1 MSGFKDRKG
10 AGMKQKIG
18 LFCVVLSLAAM
29 PGCIDVKMSDVEKL
43 FKQETE
49 SAGKGNESAEAVADT
64 IVMISEEE
72 SDHLFFK
79 GVPIDGSLEEYVARM
94 KYVGF
99 EYVGKQED
107 GTAILQGDFAGFK
120 ACLVG
125 VAAIQPLDIVNKII
139 VLFPER
145 DDWAFLEGDY
155 NGLKA
160 LLTEKYGKPSECA
173 EEFHGLYSGEFGSNT
188 EGDKLM
194 ALSMDAC
201 TWRAVYRVPKGRIEL
216 SVENHGGVIGENRV
230 VLRYYDKIN
239 SEAVKQQAL
248 DDL

>member
-1 MSGFKDRKG
+1 
-10 AGMKQKIG
+10 MKKRFG
-18 LFCVVLSLAAM
+18 LLCVALSLVAM
-29 PGCIDVKMSDVEKL
+29 PGCIDVKTSDLEKL

-49 SAGKGNESAEAVADT
+49 SADKGNEPVEAVADT

-94 KYVGF
+94 KYAGF
-99 EYVGKQED
+99 EYIGTQED

-120 ACLVG
+120 ACLIG
-125 VAAIQPLDIVNKII
+125 VA

-145 DDWAFLEGDY
+145 DGWASLEGDY
-155 NGLKA
+155 NSLKA
-160 LLTEKYGKPSECA
+160 LLTEKYGKPSECV
-173 EEFHGLYSGEFGSNT
+173 EEFLGLYSRELGSNT

-194 ALSMDAC
+194 ALKTDAC

-216 SVENHGGVIGENRV
+216 SVENHGGMIGESRV

>member
-1 MSGFKDRKG
+1 
-10 AGMKQKIG
+10 MKKRFG
-18 LFCVVLSLAAM
+18 LLCVALSLVAM
-29 PGCIDVKMSDVEKL
+29 PGCIDVKTSDLEKL

-49 SAGKGNESAEAVADT
+49 SADKGNEPVEAVADT

-94 KYVGF
+94 KYAGF
-99 EYVGKQED
+99 EYIGTQED

-120 ACLVG
+120 ACLIG

-145 DDWAFLEGDY
+145 DGWASLE
-155 NGLKA
+155 GLKA
-160 LLTEKYGKPSECA
+160 LLTEKYGKPSECV
-173 EEFHGLYSGEFGSNT
+173 EEFLGLYSRELGSNT

-194 ALSMDAC
+194 ALKTDAC

-216 SVENHGGVIGENRV
+216 SVENHGGMIGESRV

>member
-1 MSGFKDRKG
+1 
-10 AGMKQKIG
+10 MKKRVG
-18 LFCVVLSLAAM
+18 LLCVALSLMAM
-29 PGCIDVKMSDVEKL
+29 PGCIDVKMSNLENL
-43 FKQETE
+43 LNLEPE
-49 SAGKGNESAEAVADT
+49 NAGKGNEPAEDT

-72 SDHLFFK
+72 SEHLFFK

-99 EYVGKQED
+99 EYQGKQD
-107 GTAILQGDFAGFK
+107 DSTVVLQGDFAGFK
-120 ACLVG
+120 NCKVG
-125 VAAIQPLDIVNKII
+125 VAAIQPLGIVNQIT
-139 VLFPER
+139 VSFPER
-145 DDWAFLEGDY
+145 EDWPSLERDY
-155 NGLKA
+155 NALKA
-160 LLTEKYGKPSECA
+160 LLTEKYGKPSECV
-173 EEFHGLYSGEFGSNT
+173 EEFLGLYSRELGSNT

-194 ALSMDAC
+194 ALKTDAC

-216 SVENHGGVIGENRV
+216 SVENHGGMIGESRV

>member
-1 MSGFKDRKG
+1 
-10 AGMKQKIG
+10 MKQKIG

-160 LLTEKYGKPSECA
+160 LLTEKYGKPSECV

-201 TWRAVYRVPKGRIEL
+201 IWRAVYRVPKAASNCR
-216 SVENHGGVIGENRV
+216 
-230 VLRYYDKIN
+230 
-239 SEAVKQQAL
+239 
-248 DDL
+248 

>member
-1 MSGFKDRKG
+1 
-10 AGMKQKIG
+10 MKKRVG
-18 LFCVVLSLAAM
+18 LLCVALSLMAM
-29 PGCIDVKMSDVEKL
+29 PGCIDVKMSNLENL
-43 FKQETE
+43 LNLEPE
-49 SAGKGNESAEAVADT
+49 NAGKGNEPAEDT

-72 SDHLFFK
+72 SEHLFFK

-99 EYVGKQED
+99 EYQGKQD
-107 GTAILQGDFAGFK
+107 DSTVVLQGDFAGFK
-120 ACLVG
+120 NCKVG

-145 DDWAFLEGDY
+145 DGWASLEGDY
-155 NGLKA
+155 NSLKA
-160 LLTEKYGKPSECA
+160 LLTEKYGKPSECV
-173 EEFHGLYSGEFGSNT
+173 EEFLGLYSRELGSNT

-194 ALSMDAC
+194 ALKTDAC

-216 SVENHGGVIGENRV
+216 SVENHGGMIGESRV

>member
-49 SAGKGNESAEAVADT
+49 SADKGNEPVEAVADT

-79 GVPIDGSLEEYVARM
+79 GVPIDGSLEEYVVRM
-94 KYVGF
+94 KYAGF
-99 EYVGKQED
+99 EYIGTQED

-120 ACLVG
+120 ACLIG

-145 DDWAFLEGDY
+145 DGWASLEGDY
-155 NGLKA
+155 NSLKA
-160 LLTEKYGKPSECA
+160 LLTEKYGKPSECV
-173 EEFHGLYSGEFGSNT
+173 EEFLGLYSGELGSNT

-194 ALSMDAC
+194 ALKTDAC

>member
-1 MSGFKDRKG
+1 
-10 AGMKQKIG
+10 MKKRVG
-18 LFCVVLSLAAM
+18 LLCVALSLMAM
-29 PGCIDVKMSDVEKL
+29 PGCIDVKMSNLENL
-43 FKQETE
+43 LNLEPE
-49 SAGKGNESAEAVADT
+49 NAGKGNEPAEDT

-72 SDHLFFK
+72 SEHLFFK

-99 EYVGKQED
+99 EYQGKQD
-107 GTAILQGDFAGFK
+107 DSTVVLQGDFAGFK
-120 ACLVG
+120 ACLIG

-145 DDWAFLEGDY
+145 DGWASLEGDY
-155 NGLKA
+155 NSLKA
-160 LLTEKYGKPSECA
+160 LLTEKYGKPSECV
-173 EEFHGLYSGEFGSNT
+173 EEFLGLYSRELGSNT

-194 ALSMDAC
+194 ALKTDAC

-216 SVENHGGVIGENRV
+216 SVENHGGMIGESRV

>member
-1 MSGFKDRKG
+1 
-10 AGMKQKIG
+10 MKKRVG
-18 LFCVVLSLAAM
+18 LLCVALSLMAM
-29 PGCIDVKMSDVEKL
+29 PGCIDVKMSNLENL
-43 FKQETE
+43 LNLEPE
-49 SAGKGNESAEAVADT
+49 NAGKGNEPAEDT

-72 SDHLFFK
+72 SEHLFFK

-99 EYVGKQED
+99 EYQGKQD
-107 GTAILQGDFAGFK
+107 DSTVVLQGDFAGFK
-120 ACLVG
+120 NCKVG
-125 VAAIQPLDIVNKII
+125 VAAIQPLGIVNQIT
-139 VLFPER
+139 VSFPER
-145 DDWAFLEGDY
+145 EDWPSLERDY
-155 NGLKA
+155 NALKA
-160 LLTEKYGKPSECA
+160 LLTEKYGKPSECV
-173 EEFHGLYSGEFGSNT
+173 EEFLGLYSRELGNNT

-216 SVENHGGVIGENRV
+216 SVENHGGMIGESRV

>member
-1 MSGFKDRKG
+1 
-10 AGMKQKIG
+10 MKKRVG
-18 LFCVVLSLAAM
+18 LLCVALSLMAM
-29 PGCIDVKMSDVEKL
+29 PGCIDVKMSNLENL
-43 FKQETE
+43 LNLEPE
-49 SAGKGNESAEAVADT
+49 NAGKGNEPAEDT

-72 SDHLFFK
+72 SEHLFFK

-99 EYVGKQED
+99 EYQGKQD
-107 GTAILQGDFAGFK
+107 DSTVVLQGDFAGFK
-120 ACLVG
+120 NCKVG

-145 DDWAFLEGDY
+145 DGWASLEGDY
-155 NGLKA
+155 NSLKA
-160 LLTEKYGKPSECA
+160 LLTEKYGKPSECV
-173 EEFHGLYSGEFGSNT
+173 EEFLGLYSRELGSNT

-194 ALSMDAC
+194 ALKTDAC

>member
-1 MSGFKDRKG
+1 M
-10 AGMKQKIG
+10 
-18 LFCVVLSLAAM
+18 AM
-29 PGCIDVKMSDVEKL
+29 PGCIDVKMSNLENL
-43 FKQETE
+43 LNLEPE
-49 SAGKGNESAEAVADT
+49 NAGKGNEPAEDT

-72 SDHLFFK
+72 SEHLFFK

-99 EYVGKQED
+99 EYQGKQD
-107 GTAILQGDFAGFK
+107 DSTVVLQGDFAGFK
-120 ACLVG
+120 ACLIG

-145 DDWAFLEGDY
+145 DGWASLEGDY
-155 NGLKA
+155 NSLKA
-160 LLTEKYGKPSECA
+160 LLTEKYGKPSECV
-173 EEFHGLYSGEFGSNT
+173 EEFLGLYSRELGSNT

-194 ALSMDAC
+194 ALKTDAC

-216 SVENHGGVIGENRV
+216 SVENHGGMIGESRV

>member
-1 MSGFKDRKG
+1 
-10 AGMKQKIG
+10 
-18 LFCVVLSLAAM
+18 M
-29 PGCIDVKMSDVEKL
+29 PGCIDVKMSNLENL
-43 FKQETE
+43 LNLEPE
-49 SAGKGNESAEAVADT
+49 NAGKGNEPAEDT

-72 SDHLFFK
+72 SEHLFFK

-99 EYVGKQED
+99 EYQGKQD
-107 GTAILQGDFAGFK
+107 DSTVVLQGDFAGFK
-120 ACLVG
+120 ACLIG

-145 DDWAFLEGDY
+145 DGWASLEGDY
-155 NGLKA
+155 NSLKA
-160 LLTEKYGKPSECA
+160 LLTEKYGKPSECV
-173 EEFHGLYSGEFGSNT
+173 EEFLGLYSRELGSNT

-194 ALSMDAC
+194 ALKTDAC

-216 SVENHGGVIGENRV
+216 SVENHGGMIGESRV